1 MTDWYDDDSFWETFQ
16 NYMFDSRR
24 LALAAPEVEQMIAL
38 LGLQS
43 GAAVLDLCCG
53 IGRHS
58 IEFARR
64 GFKVTGVD
72 RTTPYLDQARAS
84 ASKEHL
90 KIEFVLSDMRE
101 FSRPNAFD
109 AAINFFTAFGYF
121 DNPADDAKVASNLLA
136 SLKPGG
142 RLIVDVNGKEVI
154 AGKFR
159 ERDWSTR
166 DDGTIVLEERRV
178 LDGWK
183 RLENRWTWI
192 RGNER
197 RASTLVLRVY
207 SGAELES
214 LLRSVGFREVSLYG
228 SLSAAPYDHT
238 AQRLIA
244 VATK

>member
-16 NYMFDSRR
+16 NYMFDPRR
-24 LALAAPEVEQMIAL
+24 LGLAVAEVDQMVSL

-84 ASKEHL
+84 AAKENL

-101 FSRPNAFD
+101 FSRPATFD

-121 DNPADDAKVASNLLA
+121 ENPADDARVARNLFD

-142 RLIVDVNGKEVI
+142 RLIVDMNGKEI
-154 AGKFR
+154 MARKFR
-159 ERDWSTR
+159 ERDWGTR
-166 DDGTIVLEERRV
+166 EDGAIVLEERRV

-183 RLENRWTWI
+183 RVESRWTWI
-192 RGNER
+192 RGGER
-197 RASTLVLRVY
+197 RSSTLLVRLY

-214 LLRSVGFREVSLYG
+214 LLHEVGFRDVSLYG
-228 SLSAAPYDHT
+228 SLAATPYDQN
-238 AQRLIA
+238 ADRLVA
-244 VATK
+244 VAST

>member
-16 NYMFDSRR
+16 NYMFDPRR
-24 LALAAPEVEQMIAL
+24 LAQTVAEVDQMIAL

-43 GAAVLDLCCG
+43 GGAVLDLCCG

-84 ASKEHL
+84 AAKENL

-101 FSRPNAFD
+101 FSRPAAFD

-121 DNPADDAKVASNLLA
+121 ENPADDAKVARNLGD

-142 RLIVDVNGKEVI
+142 RLIVDTMGKEVI
-154 AGKFR
+154 ARKFR
-159 ERDWSTR
+159 ERDWGTR
-166 DDGTIVLEERRV
+166 EDGAIVLEERRV

-183 RLENRWTWI
+183 RIENRWTRI
-192 RGNER
+192 HGSER
-197 RASTLVLRVY
+197 RSSTLLVRLY

-214 LLRSVGFREVSLYG
+214 LLREVGFREVGLYG
-228 SLSAAPYDHT
+228 SLSAIPYDQN
-238 AQRLIA
+238 AERLVA

>member
-16 NYMFDSRR
+16 NYMFDPRR
-24 LALAAPEVEQMIAL
+24 LGLAPAEVDQMIAL

-84 ASKEHL
+84 AAKENL
-90 KIEFVLSDMRE
+90 KIEFVRSDMRE
-101 FSRPNAFD
+101 FSRPSAFD

-121 DNPADDAKVASNLLA
+121 ENPADDAKVARNLFD

-142 RLIVDVNGKEVI
+142 RLIVDIMGKEVI
-154 AGKFR
+154 AKRFR
-159 ERDWSTR
+159 ERNWGKR
-166 DDGTIVLEERRV
+166 EDGSIILEEMRV

-183 RLENRWTWI
+183 RIENRWTRI
-192 RGNER
+192 CGSER
-197 RASTLVLRVY
+197 RSSTLLVRLY

-214 LLRSVGFREVSLYG
+214 LMSEVGFREVGLYG
-228 SLSAAPYDHT
+228 SLSATPYDQN
-238 AQRLIA
+238 AERLVA
-244 VATK
+244 VASK

>member
-16 NYMFDSRR
+16 TYMFDPRR
-24 LALAAPEVEQMIAL
+24 LGLAVAEVDQMVSR

-72 RTTPYLDQARAS
+72 RTLPYLDQARAS
-84 ASKEHL
+84 AAKENL

-101 FSRPNAFD
+101 FSRASAFD
-109 AAINFFTAFGYF
+109 AALNFFTAFGYF
-121 DNPADDAKVASNLLA
+121 ENPADDARVARNLFD

-142 RLIVDVNGKEVI
+142 RLIVDMHGKEI
-154 AGKFR
+154 MARKFR
-159 ERDWSTR
+159 ERDWGTR
-166 DDGTIVLEERRV
+166 EDGAIVLEERRV

-183 RLENRWTWI
+183 RVESRWTWI
-192 RGNER
+192 RGGER
-197 RASTLVLRVY
+197 RSSTLLVRLY
-207 SGAELES
+207 SGVELES
-214 LLRSVGFREVSLYG
+214 LLREVGFREVSLYG
-228 SLSAAPYDHT
+228 SLSATPYDQN
-238 AQRLIA
+238 ANRLVA
-244 VATK
+244 VASK

>member
-1 MTDWYDDDSFWETFQ
+1 MTEWYDDDSFWETFQ
-16 NYMFDSRR
+16 NYMFDPRR
-24 LALAAPEVEQMIAL
+24 LALAAPEVDQMIAL
-38 LGLQS
+38 LGLEP
-43 GAAVLDLCCG
+43 GANVLDLCCG

-58 IEFARR
+58 LEFARR

-72 RTTPYLDQARAS
+72 RTTPYLDQARAR
-84 ASKEHL
+84 AARENL
-90 KIEFVLSDMRE
+90 KIEFVRSDMRE
-101 FSRPNAFD
+101 FSRPAAFA

-121 DNPADDAKVASNLLA
+121 DDPADDAKVASLLLD

-142 RLIVDVNGKEVI
+142 RLIVDLNGKEVL

-166 DDGTIVLEERRV
+166 DDGAIVLEERRL

-183 RLENRWTWI
+183 RIENRWTWI
-192 RGNER
+192 RGIER
-197 RASTLVLRVY
+197 RVSTLILRLY

-214 LLRSVGFREVSLYG
+214 LLRSAGFREVSLYG
-228 SLSAAPYDHT
+228 SLSATPYDQN

>member
-24 LALAAPEVEQMIAL
+24 LGLAPAEVDQMIAL

-72 RTTPYLDQARAS
+72 RTLPYLDQARAS
-84 ASKEHL
+84 ALREKL

-101 FSRPNAFD
+101 FSRPGAFD
-109 AAINFFTAFGYF
+109 AALNFFTAFGYF
-121 DNPADDAKVASNLLA
+121 ENPADDAKVARDLFD

-142 RLIVDVNGKEVI
+142 RLIVDTNGKEII
-154 AGKFR
+154 ARKFR
-159 ERDWSTR
+159 ERDWSAR
-166 DDGTIVLEERRV
+166 EDGTIVLEERRV

-192 RGNER
+192 RGKER
-197 RASTLVLRVY
+197 RVSTLVLRVY
-207 SGAELES
+207 SGGELER
-214 LLRSVGFREVSLYG
+214 LLREVGFREVSLYG
-228 SLSAAPYDHT
+228 SLSATPYDQN
-238 AQRLIA
+238 AQRLVA